1 MSLLIVENAFTTLRT
16 LLITR
21 SRILFKLNFAL
32 NFILSSFPV
41 FRVFSFGLNLVPVK
55 LLLRTFRAQ
64 MLVCMKAFAQC
75 ITALVLLSERNLR
88 SEKNF

>member
-32 NFILSSFPV
+32 NFIFFFLRFFFP
-41 FRVFSFGLNLVPVK
+41 FGLNLVPVK
-55 LLLRTFRAQ
+55 LLLRTFRARLHQ
-64 MLVCMKAFAQC
+64 SFCS
-75 ITALVLLSERNLR
+75 VLLLDCKTVVFGRREAP
-88 SEKNF
+88 